1 MKFTEYSA
9 TMRRRADRAFIQ
21 LDWIQRVI
29 DHPFREH
36 PVREIVQSDRRIR
49 RWAPVQEMEGRHLRV
64 ILLPDA
70 ITAHNVFLD
79 RTFGP

>member
-1 MKFTEYSA
+1 MKFTENSV

-29 DHPFREH
+29 DHP
-36 PVREIVQSDRRIR
+36 VREIVQSDGRIR
-49 RWAPVQEMEGRHLRV
+49 RWAPIQEMGMEGRHLRV

-70 ITAHNVFLD
+70 TMVHNAFLD
-79 RTFGP
+79 RTSGP